1 MKVTGRLAAAGAL
14 SFVLVACATA
24 SNDRGGRDE
33 LRSTGKVNNAG
44 TATAGER
51 PPSALDDPAH
61 PDFPEPLID
70 LDDLLQGGPPPDG
83 IPSIDDPLFQPVS
96 DVDWL
101 DDDEPVLS
109 LEPAADSA
117 GPYLAWRCSLGPS

>member
-1 MKVTGRLAAAGAL
+1 MTVTGRLAAAGAL

-24 SNDRGGRDE
+24 PNDRGDRDGP
-33 LRSTGKVNNAG
+33 RSTGEADHG
-44 TATAGER
+44 DTATAGEN

-61 PDFPEPLID
+61 PDVPEPLID
-70 LDDLLQGGPPPDG
+70 LDDLLRGGPPPDG
-83 IPSIDDPLFQPVS
+83 IPSIDHSLFQPVS
-96 DVDWL
+96 EVDWL

-117 GPYLAWRCSLGPS
+117 GPCLPWRCSLGPS

>member
-1 MKVTGRLAAAGAL
+1 MKVTGRLTAAGAL

-24 SNDRGGRDE
+24 PNDRGDRDE
-33 LRSTGKVNNAG
+33 LRSAGEADNGG
-44 TATAGER
+44 TATARER

-83 IPSIDDPLFQPVS
+83 IPSIDAPLFQPVS
-96 DVDWL
+96 EADWL